1 MDSTNNNVKAF
12 QSLSPDSIKE
22 LLDIKYALDQST
34 IVAITDHTGKI
45 TYANQKFC
53 DISKYSREEL
63 IGRDH
68 RILNSGYHSKS
79 FFKNMWE
86 TIGKGDIWTGDI
98 KNKAKDGTYYWVKTT
113 IVPFLNEEGKPY
125 QYISIR
131 QDITDLKKLEEQ
143 LLFNAYHDSLT
154 GLPNR
159 HYFNEEVGAWLNQ
172 KKKTDQMAL
181 IFFDIDRFKY
191 ITDTLGHSVG
201 DRFLKSISKRLAIHL
216 KGIGN
221 VYRFEGD
228 QFSIVV
234 KNKDISEVMDI
245 IRKVKVLLKKPFLF
259 HKESYSFSASFGV
272 SLSPQD
278 GQDIETLVKKADFA
292 MYRAKEKGNNSIQ
305 FFTSETHEVLSK
317 NMKMETALRQAI
329 QKEGLLLYY
338 QPLVDLQ
345 KRKMVG
351 VEALIRWNHPTE
363 GIIPPSEFIPLAEET
378 GLIVPITE
386 WVLKTACEQIA
397 KWHEKGLP
405 PIYVAVNLSPFL
417 FESNRFMDS
426 LQRIIKEG
434 NLDPKYIELEITESM
449 MQDPKSAIP
458 LLEKLKSLGV
468 SLSIDDFGTGYSS
481 LASLRRFTIDTL
493 KIDRSFIEELFQDDG
508 VIVKTILTMASHLG
522 LNVIAEGIEMKE
534 QLRFLT
540 KHSCPIGQG
549 YLFSRPL
556 PGNELEQL
564 LRNPEYFSNI

>member
-329 QKEGLLLYY
+329 QKEEFLLYY

-434 NLDPKYIELEITESM
+434 KLDPKYIELEITESM

-534 QLRFLT
+534 QLQFLT